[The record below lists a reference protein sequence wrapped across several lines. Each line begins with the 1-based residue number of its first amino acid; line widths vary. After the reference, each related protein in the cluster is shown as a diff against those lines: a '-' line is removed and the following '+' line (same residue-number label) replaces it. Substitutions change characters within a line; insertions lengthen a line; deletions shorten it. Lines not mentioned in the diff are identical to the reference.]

1 MKVTR
6 LKTKLK
12 ANPKR
17 VILRYMVIKNELRII
32 RIINTVLLLP
42 ENEVEELLLK
52 TRTEFKNRH
61 QGFNKIL
68 INNFKKIE
76 KHLPSDLKIT
86 SNRKLLLG
94 AFFSM
99 EYSIEAAA
107 LFNPSIVPHPDQ
119 TGLPEG
125 SLRFILSLR
134 ATGEGHISSVEF
146 RTGVFD
152 SDNDLSLEK
161 AIRKTELPKVDNKQ
175 VFSKSFV
182 VDRVKNYENFSKELL
197 DKIPD
202 KLTLNQLTRFRK
214 QNEFPDSINI
224 LTDLLLA
231 NYNIQFNKKRPLE
244 GRVIFPHSETEIAG
258 IEDVRF
264 VKYTGDNS
272 IQYYGTYTAY
282 NGYTT
287 IPQLIETENFIDFRI
302 RTLHGKAVRDK
313 GMALFPRKVNGK
325 YAMITRED
333 SESLFIS
340 FSDRLHFW
348 DESKQIR
355 VPTEKWEY
363 VQIGNCGSPI
373 ETEKGWL
380 LLTHG
385 VGPIRKYVIGVYLLD
400 LDDPSKV
407 IGSLKEPLISPDKN
421 EREGYVPNVVYSSG
435 SLIHNGE
442 LIIPYAMSD
451 AYSGF
456 AKVNVEQLLNE
467 LVAQS

>member
-6 LKTKLK
+6 LKIRLK

-17 VILRYMVIKNELRII
+17 LILRYLEIKNEFRIK
-32 RIINTVLLLP
+32 RIVGKILSLT
-42 ENEVEELLLK
+42 ENEVEKLLSAIQA
-52 TRTEFKNRH
+52 EFGHRH
-61 QGFNKIL
+61 QRFNKIL
-68 INNFKKIE
+68 MNNFKKIKQHIPPDQE
-76 KHLPSDLKIT
+76 IT
-86 SNRKLLLG
+86 ASRKLLLG
-94 AFFSM
+94 SFFSM

-125 SLRFILSLR
+125 SLRFIMSLR
-134 ATGEGHISSVEF
+134 ATGEGHISSIEF
-146 RTGVFD
+146 RSGILDTDNEVFFD
-152 SDNDLSLEK
+152 KLT
-161 AIRKTELPKVDNKQ
+161 RKTELPEVDSRQ
-175 VFSKSFV
+175 IFSKSFV
-182 VDRVKNYENFSKELL
+182 EERVKDYGNFAMELL

-202 KLTLNQLTRFRK
+202 
-214 QNEFPDSINI
+214 EFTIKELYGFKKENYFIESVDFLI
-224 LTDLLLA
+224 DLLQS
-231 NYNIQFNKKRPLE
+231 NYNIKFNEKKSIG
-244 GRVIFPHSETEIAG
+244 GRVIFPHSKSEIAG
-258 IEDVRF
+258 MEDVRF
-264 VKYTGDNS
+264 VKYTENNS
-272 IQYYGTYTAY
+272 TNYYGTYTAY

-302 RTLHGKAVRDK
+302 RTLHGNAVQNK

-325 YAMITRED
+325 YVMITRED

-348 DESKQIR
+348 NKSRIIR
-355 VPTEKWEY
+355 VPTEIWEY

-373 ETEKGWL
+373 ETDKGWL

-385 VGPIRKYVIGVYLLD
+385 VGPVRKYVIGAYLLD
-400 LDDPSKV
+400 LEDPGKV
-407 IGSLKEPLISPDKN
+407 IGWLKEPLISPGKN
-421 EREGYVPNVVYSSG
+421 ERDGYVPNVVYSSG

-456 AKVNVEQLLNE
+456 AKVDVEQLLNE
-467 LVAQS
+467 LLFK